1 MDDPYDWTID
11 QVIASVAPED
21 PPLAESLRSNEVDGE
36 VLLTVCTYERLK
48 DDIGILPLGKRSKIM
63 RVIEGLRKRSEKY
76 MDHILDLASNTALP
90 DDVGYSPRAIRSLD
104 IPELAAPNLRK
115 RKSSVL
121 GGPFTTPIYSSP
133 PLQPQDLP
141 LRVSAT
147 PELLPPVEVRKKRIK
162 PLSLLA
168 SADENLPLFVPE
180 SALHF
185 ANHSAVRI
193 VRNRE
198 TGMGDTVPFE
208 LERVGSES
216 PSVGGMDVDV
226 DVGGH
231 YSVPSPGPDG
241 VVGNGDDNREVGT
254 PMVMPRE
261 ASVVGDGVQE
271 HREGGR
277 SSSHIPEVETPSKV
291 NFGGSRK
298 TRKRQYLPVKGL
310 PVDELIYGKT
320 EVGEEI
326 HSEEGGDEFCMGND
340 FYSIADGFTLVRFLW
355 VALNSNS
362 DAIPYITSKNS
373 LRESPILTPLLT
385 NSSTHHQAP
394 RPAPLRR
401 PPNPPPPQRP
411 LLHHTHTQRPPP
423 HRPQALPR
431 RSSPQTPP
439 PGLHPLYRP
448 RRRRLHCHP

>member
-121 GGPFTTPIYSSP
+121 GGPFTTPIHSSP
-133 PLQPQDLP
+133 PLQPQDSL

-185 ANHSAVRI
+185 ASHSAVRI

-208 LERVGSES
+208 LERAGSES
-216 PSVGGMDVDV
+216 PSVGMDVDV

-231 YSVPSPGPDG
+231 HSVPSPGPGG

-254 PMVMPRE
+254 PMVMSRE
-261 ASVVGDGVQE
+261 ASVVRDEVQE
-271 HREGGR
+271 HREGDR
-277 SSSHIPEVETPSKV
+277 SSSHVPEVETPLKV

-326 HSEEGGDEFCMGND
+326 YSEEEGDEFCMGND
-340 FYSIADGFTLVRFLW
+340 FYSVVDGFTLVRFLW

-362 DAIPYITSKNS
+362 DAIPHITSKNS
-373 LRESPILTPLLT
+373 LRESPHLDTIT
-385 NSSTHHQAP
+385 NKFQYPPPSPPASATTLPAKSATSST
-394 RPAPLRR
+394 
-401 PPNPPPPQRP
+401 PPPPSH
-411 LLHHTHTQRPPP
+411 LHTKATSAPP
-423 HRPQALPR
+423 
-431 RSSPQTPP
+431 SSLTAKI
-439 PGLHPLYRP
+439 
-448 RRRRLHCHP
+448 